1 MIVKPESFKLKHL
14 PAFIVID
21 GVNGAGKSTLQKRIA
36 AYLGERQVPHI
47 TTREPGATELGKKI
61 RCMILEENE
70 PKMSYL
76 AELFLFGADRAE
88 HVEKVIVPALAK
100 GVTVIS
106 DRYYYST
113 TAFQGY
119 GRGIDRKIVDSINS
133 LAISG
138 KIPDLWIQLDLD
150 PAEGLRRNRLS
161 QEKSGAAGKDS
172 FEAEEIAFHQ
182 RLRNGFKELA
192 TQVSE
197 PTVVLDAN
205 QSPDSVWEKVL
216 GILER
221 SIHENT

>member
-1 MIVKPESFKLKHL
+1 MIVKPDSFKLTKL

-21 GVNGAGKSTLQKRIA
+21 GVNGAGKSTLQKHIAGYLEGRRI
-36 AYLGERQVPHI
+36 PHI

-61 RCMILEENE
+61 RRMILEENE

-88 HVEKVIVPALAK
+88 HVEKVIMPALSK

-106 DRYYYST
+106 DRYYYAT

-119 GRGIDRKIVDSINS
+119 GRGIDRKTIDSINS

-138 KIPDLWIQLDLD
+138 VIPDLWIQLDLD
-150 PAEGLRRNRLS
+150 PAEGLRRNRVS
-161 QEKSGAAGKDS
+161 QEKSGAAGIDS
-172 FEAEEIAFHQ
+172 FEAEELAFHQ

-197 PTVVLDAN
+197 PTIVLDAN
-205 QSPDSVWEKVL
+205 QSPDSVWETVR

-221 SIHENT
+221 SLHANT